1 MNQALDFIAKQPISV
16 KIVFLV
22 VILIVIGGLEYQVKF
37 LPLQKELKALGKKK
51 EELQAKLVE
60 NQAVAD
66 NLPIFQEEVNVLNEQ
81 LKQAVSLLPNEA
93 DIQAI
98 LRQLS
103 ILARKSNIEL
113 GYFKPGGVTSRG
125 FYSEIS
131 MDLRLDGTYN
141 DIAMYIDQI
150 GKLSR
155 IINISDITY
164 SNIRQEGRGMK
175 MTIDCKATTFMFKG
189 GG

>member
-1 MNQALDFIAKQPISV
+1 MNQILDAIAKQPITV
-16 KIVFLV
+16 KIIVLA
-22 VILIVIGGLEYQVKF
+22 VILVIIGGLEYQMRYE
-37 LPLQKELKALGKKK
+37 PLKAQLRTLGKKK
-51 EELQAKLVE
+51 DELQAKLVE

-103 ILARKSNIEL
+103 ITARKSNIEL
-113 GYFKPGGVTSRG
+113 MYFKPGSVASRG

-131 MDLRLDGTYN
+131 
-141 DIAMYIDQI
+141 
-150 GKLSR
+150 
-155 IINISDITY
+155 
-164 SNIRQEGRGMK
+164 
-175 MTIDCKATTFMFKG
+175 
-189 GG
+189 